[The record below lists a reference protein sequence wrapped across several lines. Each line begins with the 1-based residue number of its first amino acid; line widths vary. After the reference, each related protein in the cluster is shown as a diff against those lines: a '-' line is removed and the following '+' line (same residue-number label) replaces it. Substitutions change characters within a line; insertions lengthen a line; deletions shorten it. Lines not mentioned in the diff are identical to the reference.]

1 MSLWG
6 VIPAAGTGKRMP
18 GEMAK
23 QYRLIDG
30 EPVLLHVLLRL
41 EALGALDGFI
51 VGLTP
56 DDRCWSAL
64 PSRIKIPTMTCEG
77 GATRAET
84 ILRCLDALHH
94 AALDDETQVLIHD
107 AVRPCFL
114 ADQVRELICRGGED
128 EHGALLAQ
136 RLDSTLKREDGDGRV
151 MATVPS
157 TGLWLAQTPQVYR
170 LSILREALAQAV
182 AGGRYPD
189 PAGAMEMAGF
199 RPQLI
204 AGSPINFKITFEED
218 LAIARQSIGQSTHPS
233 MK

>member
-1 MSLWG
+1 MNLWG

-51 VGLTP
+51 VGLAP

-64 PSRIKIPTMTCEG
+64 PGRISIPTMTCEG
-77 GATRAET
+77 GASRAAT
-84 ILRCLDALHH
+84 ILNCLDALHH
-94 AALDDETQVLIHD
+94 AALDDETLVLIHD
-107 AVRPCFL
+107 AVRPCFV
-114 ADQVRELICRGGED
+114 AGQVRELIRRGGED

-136 RLDSTLKREDGDGRV
+136 RLDSTLKRQGEDGRV
-151 MATVPS
+151 AATVPS
-157 TGLWLAQTPQVYR
+157 AGLWLAQTPQVYR
-170 LSILREALAQAV
+170 LSILRAALAQAL
-182 AGGRYPD
+182 AHGQHPD

-199 RPQLI
+199 RPRLV

-218 LAIARQSIGQSTHPS
+218 LQIARQSIGHG